1 MYGLL
6 GEEEEEVEEE
16 EEEEKDLNLLQRTYG
31 KN

>member
-6 GEEEEEVEEE
+6 GGEEEEVEEE
-16 EEEEKDLNLLQRTYG
+16 KEEEKDLNQVQRTYG